1 MRKHMF
7 SYPITLTPD
16 AVDGGFV
23 VSFIDIPEA
32 ISQGDT
38 REEALAAGR
47 DALES
52 ALDFYFEDNRTVPVP
67 SKAKRNQAV
76 VDLPTSLAAK
86 VLLLNEMIA
95 QNVRP
100 AELARRMNT
109 SPQEI
114 NRLTNTRHKTRI
126 DGIAK
131 ALQAL
136 GKQLELR
143 VV

>member
-1 MRKHMF
+1 MF
-7 SYPITLTPD
+7 SYPVTLTPD
-16 AVDGGFV
+16 PIDGGFV

-32 ISQGDT
+32 TWQGDT

-126 DGIAK
+126 DGIAM

>member
-1 MRKHMF
+1 MF
-7 SYPITLTPD
+7 SYPISLTPD

-67 SKAKRNQAV
+67 SKAKRNQTV

-95 QNVRP
+95 QNIRP